1 MQQFAR
7 TLPGNLDAVRVIQ
20 ENVRMCVCARKCV
33 CLYMC
38 ISMCN
43 FLTASMHCACP
54 PKTDGNKGCCPPVSC
69 RFGSAPAISTA
80 FTHSTDPISQ
90 AKCRAGSGG
99 RGRGGGGELK
109 PDTHQVEPIELTT
122 CFPFIISYV
131 DVLLNASISEQLLH
145 TTCEK
150 RDQYKHSQ
158 GRNNG
163 YILSPS
169 NHNPNPN
176 TQVGSDVKLRATT
189 INLALV
195 VT

>member
-1 MQQFAR
+1 
-7 TLPGNLDAVRVIQ
+7 
-20 ENVRMCVCARKCV
+20 MCVPVHVHFHVQLSHCLNALCVSSQDGWEQRVLPSCVLQVGICSCNQHRIHTLYRSYITSKVQSWKWRKR
-33 CLYMC
+33 
-38 ISMCN
+38 
-43 FLTASMHCACP
+43 
-54 PKTDGNKGCCPPVSC
+54 KG
-69 RFGSAPAISTA
+69 
-80 FTHSTDPISQ
+80 
-90 AKCRAGSGG
+90 
-99 RGRGGGGELK
+99 GGGGELK